1 MVSLK
6 QARALSGNVLV
17 QPKALSRSVSS
28 NSEEDC
34 GGGLR
39 DSAQARVLALLS
51 LLMLLQ

>member
-6 QARALSGNVLV
+6 QAWALSGNVLV
-17 QPKALSRSVSS
+17 QPKALPRSVSS
-28 NSEEDC
+28 NSAEDC

-39 DSAQARVLALLS
+39 DSAHARVLAPLR